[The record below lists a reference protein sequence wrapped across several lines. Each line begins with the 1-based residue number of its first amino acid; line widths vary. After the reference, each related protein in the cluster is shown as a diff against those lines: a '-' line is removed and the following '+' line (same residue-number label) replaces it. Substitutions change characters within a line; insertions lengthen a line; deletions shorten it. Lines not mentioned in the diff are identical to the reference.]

1 MTEIQPSLFPI
12 RISEGLPEGFE
23 YCEQAISSEHE
34 SRVLAQLA
42 DLSFKEFQFR
52 GFEGKRRVVS
62 FGWRYDFNDH
72 KVLPADPIPPF
83 LLEVYRTVQATSRFV
98 LRDLQQVLVS
108 EYAPGAPIGW
118 HKDRPVFGDVMGLS
132 LASSCSF
139 RLRKLLDNGN
149 WKRATVVLE
158 PGSAYFLRGPV
169 RWEWEHSILPMKA
182 LRYSI
187 TFRNLRRRP
196 NRVSFNATL
205 KRTDARTPDHGEAEA
220 RRSLPSN
227 SPPRPRS
234 ST

>member
-1 MTEIQPSLFPI
+1 MTEIQPSLFPM
-12 RISEGLPEGFE
+12 RPSDVLPEGFR
-23 YCEQAISSEHE
+23 YCEQAISAENE

-42 DLSFKEFQFR
+42 DLPFKEFQFR

-83 LLEVYRTVQATSRFV
+83 LLEVYRTVQATSGFE

-118 HKDRPVFGDVMGLS
+118 HKDRLVFGKVMGLS

-139 RLRKLLDNGN
+139 RLRKPLGNGK
-149 WKRATVVLE
+149 WQRAAVSLE
-158 PGSAYFLRGPV
+158 PRSAYFLEGPV
-169 RWEWEHSILPMKA
+169 RWEWEHSIPALKA

-187 TFRNLRRRP
+187 TFRNLRH
-196 NRVSFNATL
+196 VQ
-205 KRTDARTPDHGEAEA
+205 
-220 RRSLPSN
+220 
-227 SPPRPRS
+227 
-234 ST
+234 